1 MKYLNDTLAQL
12 AVDTLGQHL
21 IDYALLA
28 SFFGLGGIIMLFGL
42 KKPDFQL
49 FGH

>member
-1 MKYLNDTLAQL
+1 MKYLNDTLTQL
-12 AVDTLGQHL
+12 AVDTSGQHL

-28 SFFGLGGIIMLFGL
+28 AFFGLGGITVLFGL
-42 KKPDFQL
+42 KKSDFQL